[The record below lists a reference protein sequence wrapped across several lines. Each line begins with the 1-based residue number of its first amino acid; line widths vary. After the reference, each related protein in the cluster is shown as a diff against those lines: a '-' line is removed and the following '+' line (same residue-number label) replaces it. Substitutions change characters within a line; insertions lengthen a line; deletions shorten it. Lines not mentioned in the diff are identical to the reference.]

1 MLPGTWAYV
10 SAGAFGRAIIVSCLA
25 LGASFILLNQILFFC
40 CLIVFGLYVFQQDES
55 EIGVAGG
62 NGQLWTLG
70 VGLLATAIAA
80 TYVTRLAKVFTIL
93 AFCLLPGVY

>member
-1 MLPGTWAYV
+1 MGLCECRCLWESNYCELSCFRSKFYSFESNSV
-10 SAGAFGRAIIVSCLA
+10 FCYLII
-25 LGASFILLNQILFFC
+25 
-40 CLIVFGLYVFQQDES
+40 FGLYVFQQDES

-70 VGLLATAIAA
+70 LGLLATAIAA

-93 AFCLLPGVY
+93 AFCLLPGGY